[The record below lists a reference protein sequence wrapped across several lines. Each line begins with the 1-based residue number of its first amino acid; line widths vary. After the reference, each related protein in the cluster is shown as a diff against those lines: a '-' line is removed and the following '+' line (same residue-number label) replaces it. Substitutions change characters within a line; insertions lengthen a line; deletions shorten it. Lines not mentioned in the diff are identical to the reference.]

1 MLWKYWL
8 IPDKVQWPGVEV
20 VVGSDASYC
29 KVEQIQLKHSIGTL
43 LYWGIGYKS
52 I

>member
-20 VVGSDASYC
+20 VVGGGRWFVCQRRHRRPEFTVARPGS
-29 KVEQIQLKHSIGTL
+29 EHR
-43 LYWGIGYKS
+43 
-52 I
+52 

>member
-20 VVGSDASYC
+20 VVGGGWGWGGAGLF
-29 KVEQIQLKHSIGTL
+29 VREGTGGQSL
-43 LYWGIGYKS
+43 L
-52 I
+52 